1 MIKLPSGVDINNL
14 IDDIRIISWKAADIL
29 LYYSRMLENSDD
41 KINILQNN
49 NEKDP
54 VTLADLEVN
63 EIIIKGIKE
72 KYKRNSLNI
81 MTELEELEDI
91 VGSLESIEPF
101 GIEPDFSSL
110 GLEPAEVLGF
120 QTEEELENAI
130 KLLTMEVN
138 AFNFLLFDN

>member
-1 MIKLPSGVDINNL
+1 
-14 IDDIRIISWKAADIL
+14 
-29 LYYSRMLENSDD
+29 
-41 KINILQNN
+41 
-49 NEKDP
+49 
-54 VTLADLEVN
+54 
-63 EIIIKGIKE
+63 
-72 KYKRNSLNI
+72 

-130 KLLTMEVN
+130 NLLTMEVN
-138 AFNFLLFDN
+138 LSSFILFNI

>member
-1 MIKLPSGVDINNL
+1 
-14 IDDIRIISWKAADIL
+14 
-29 LYYSRMLENSDD
+29 
-41 KINILQNN
+41 
-49 NEKDP
+49 
-54 VTLADLEVN
+54 
-63 EIIIKGIKE
+63 
-72 KYKRNSLNI
+72 

-130 KLLTMEVN
+130 NLLTMEVN
-138 AFNFLLFDN
+138 ISSFLLFDI

>member
-1 MIKLPSGVDINNL
+1 
-14 IDDIRIISWKAADIL
+14 
-29 LYYSRMLENSDD
+29 
-41 KINILQNN
+41 
-49 NEKDP
+49 
-54 VTLADLEVN
+54 
-63 EIIIKGIKE
+63 
-72 KYKRNSLNI
+72 

-130 KLLTMEVN
+130 NLLTMSTLVVSYCLI
-138 AFNFLLFDN
+138 FNR

>member
-1 MIKLPSGVDINNL
+1 
-14 IDDIRIISWKAADIL
+14 
-29 LYYSRMLENSDD
+29 
-41 KINILQNN
+41 
-49 NEKDP
+49 
-54 VTLADLEVN
+54 
-63 EIIIKGIKE
+63 
-72 KYKRNSLNI
+72 

-130 KLLTMEVN
+130 NLLTMEVN
-138 AFNFLLFDN
+138 LSSFLQFDI